1 MVNPM
6 RRSALLAVP
15 LTIAALAAPTWAVA
29 QQAQGT
35 TTSGTTPTTTGSTTP
50 TTSTPAYTGPPRL
63 SGLRLRS
70 LVRAQQ
76 GHARFMVGM
85 KSAGPGT
92 FTVKITSLKDKKVV
106 RTITT
111 AANEPGGQVWFLV
124 QAVNDQGYQLAN
136 GPYSVSISVTD
147 AQGRTA
153 KALKKNI
160 KLELTPPRGRLDG
173 FTVPNLP
180 AIARQLKIPEG
191 GQLVT
196 ALGPKG
202 VLVTAG
208 LRRGDVITKMNN
220 LDVTTPG
227 QWTAALKALPAD
239 TAVPIEFRRGAEVRT
254 GTISVP
260 ADWNPAPSY
269 EKAFPVLVKRNP
281 NKLGYLLAA
290 ARDRIDAGKPDD
302 AQKLLDKWPKGLKTT
317 GIGQM
322 LQGEILIDKDDLKGA
337 LAAYNRAV
345 KEDPT
350 LAPALL
356 GQGLVLSR
364 LDRTADAVPA
374 FQAAVAADPGNAI
387 AQAFLAYALIATDQ
401 FEPAIA
407 AATEAVRLDPNYEDG
422 YIALGLALIA
432 TNQKA
437 QGVAELK
444 KGLLLISD
452 QKRADQLIA
461 ENLEPNHP

>member
-1 MVNPM
+1 MVIAM

-29 QQAQGT
+29 QQSQGT
-35 TTSGTTPTTTGSTTP
+35 TTAATTTTTTGSTTP
-50 TTSTPAYTGPPRL
+50 TTSTPAYTGPPKL
-63 SGLRLRS
+63 SGLRLRA
-70 LVRAQQ
+70 VVKAQQ
-76 GHARFMVGM
+76 GHARFMVGL
-85 KSAGPGT
+85 KSAGPAT

-111 AANEPGGQVWFLV
+111 GADEPGGQVWFLV
-124 QAVNDQGYQLAN
+124 QAVNDQGYQLPN
-136 GPYSVSISVTD
+136 GAYSVVISATD
-147 AQGRTA
+147 SQGRTA
-153 KALKKNI
+153 KVLKKNI

-208 LRRGDVITKMNN
+208 LRRGDVITKINN
-220 LDVTTPG
+220 LDVSTPG
-227 QWTAALKALPAD
+227 QWTAALKAIPAD

-254 GTISVP
+254 GMISLP

-290 ARDRIDAGKPDD
+290 ARDRIDAAKPDD
-302 AQKLLDKWPKGLKTT
+302 AQKLFDKWPKALKTT

-322 LQGEILIDKDDLKGA
+322 LQGEILLDKDDLKGA

-345 KEDPT
+345 KADPT

-401 FEPAIA
+401 FDPAIA

-422 YIALGLALIA
+422 YVALGLALIA

-444 KGLLLISD
+444 KGLLLMSD